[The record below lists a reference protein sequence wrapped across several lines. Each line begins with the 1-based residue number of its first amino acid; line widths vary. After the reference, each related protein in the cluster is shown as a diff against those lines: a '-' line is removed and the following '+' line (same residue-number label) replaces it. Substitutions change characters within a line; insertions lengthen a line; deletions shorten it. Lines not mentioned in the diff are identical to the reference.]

1 MIRLELLRL
10 IVDNSQY
17 FVGWVPELVMLFLLR
32 DQRFVTKCDRGTKRG
47 GGVSFT
53 PKSHV
58 VYYTQGDMT
67 SQNLWPRYNRH
78 FLGMT
83 WHNVWS

>member
-1 MIRLELLRL
+1 VIRLELLRL
-10 IVDNSQY
+10 IVGNSQY
-17 FVGWVPELVMLFLLR
+17 FVGWVPELVLLFLLR
-32 DQRFVTKCDRGTKRG
+32 DQRFVAKCDRGTER
-47 GGVSFT
+47 GVSFT

-58 VYYTQGDMT
+58 VYYTQGDVM